1 MAYARPRRHGLP
13 FAALALQQVPDR
25 DIQVGAHTLIIA
37 KFCASYTQHFAH
49 QATDSGLMNRKS
61 LNQSLA
67 LNLERIMRARNL
79 SARQLGQMTGL
90 APNTIGNYLKAT
102 GDQFTSKG
110 KERSAKLT
118 EVQRL
123 ADALNVDPL
132 HLLFDQDQLATVVA
146 SWASAVLETSPPRPA
161 VVHENPGPPYLPS
174 KRVPRA
180 A

>member
-1 MAYARPRRHGLP
+1 M
-13 FAALALQQVPDR
+13 
-25 DIQVGAHTLIIA
+25 T
-37 KFCASYTQHFAH
+37 
-49 QATDSGLMNRKS
+49 RKS

-79 SARQLGQMTGL
+79 SARQLAQMTGL
-90 APNTIGNYLKAT
+90 APNTIGNYLKAS
-102 GDQFTSKG
+102 GDQFTSTG

-123 ADALNVDPL
+123 ADALNLDPL

-146 SWASAVLETSPPRPA
+146 GWASAILEASPTRPS
-161 VVHENPGPPYLPS
+161 VVHEHADPHYLPS